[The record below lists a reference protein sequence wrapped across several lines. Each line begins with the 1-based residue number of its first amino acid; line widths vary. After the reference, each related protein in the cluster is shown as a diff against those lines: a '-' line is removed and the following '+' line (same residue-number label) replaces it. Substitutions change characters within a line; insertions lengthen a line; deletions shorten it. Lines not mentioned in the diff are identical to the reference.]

1 MHYKKRTNRFR
12 FDAAKRMATT
22 PERID
27 ALLHQARLVNPTP
40 PVSAGALE
48 AKAILDKA
56 TQLKGTVMPDI
67 KTALSNALENGKRQA
82 LNATLDAWEQDEKE
96 TQLEK
101 PVIGKSSLFE
111 VTPNVSRETF
121 NYVLNNPRCTMA
133 DIKRDLGAKG
143 FNTTS
148 VGSLLTQFVHQ
159 RHINR
164 SADGQYIAL
173 NTEYKPLMTR
183 AKWDKTNGLPATTKA
198 EKRKEKLKQGLA
210 AVKRKNTAKHNAQAA
225 GIGALPVQ
233 EKKPEVTSILIS
245 RNWTAQGVVDKL
257 TVVQARQLY
266 DVLKSIFG
274 G

>member
-1 MHYKKRTNRFR
+1 MFYRGKQRHNPHIN
-12 FDAAKRMATT
+12 AKVL
-22 PERID
+22 PEHIVERRLQN
-27 ALLHQARLVNPTP
+27 AQLVNPNP
-40 PVSAGALE
+40 PLSAGALE
-48 AKAILDKA
+48 ARELMEKAK
-56 TQLKGTVMPDI
+56 QLKGTIMPDI

-101 PVIGKSSLFE
+101 PVIGKTHLFE
-111 VTPNVSRETF
+111 VTTNVSRETF
-121 NYVLNNPRCTMA
+121 NYVRDNPRCTMA

>member
-1 MHYKKRTNRFR
+1 M
-12 FDAAKRMATT
+12 
-22 PERID
+22 
-27 ALLHQARLVNPTP
+27 LVKPRAP
-40 PVSAGALE
+40 LSGGAQE

-101 PVIGKSSLFE
+101 PVIGKASLFE
-111 VTPNVSRETF
+111 VTNNVTRETF
-121 NYVLNNPRCTMA
+121 NYVRDNPRCTMG

-173 NTEYKPLMTR
+173 NSEYKPLMTR
-183 AKWDKTNGLPATTKA
+183 AKWEKLNGIVNTPKA

-210 AVKRKNTAKHNAQAA
+210 EVKRKYVRRQDAHAA

-266 DVLKSIFG
+266 DVLKNIFG

>member
-101 PVIGKSSLFE
+101 PVIGKTHLFE
-111 VTPNVSRETF
+111 VTTNVSRETF
-121 NYVLNNPRCTMA
+121 NYVRDNPRCTMT

-148 VGSLLTQFVHQ
+148 VGSLLTQFVHH